1 MPLRGGPPTIA
12 GMIIRPTSGRK
23 WATNRHARLA
33 VASSLTTGL
42 LSLSLAV
49 HADAQVNW
57 SPVADGLPR
66 TAAEQNDFAMHTG
79 HAEMWAYLEDLRD
92 ASADMRLGSYGQT
105 WEGRDL
111 AYAVF
116 SRPAFGEPLQALEL
130 ARPIVLLSANVHG
143 NERTFREGLLV
154 LMRDFSTPG
163 TEAYELL
170 DDVTVVVAPEINPDG
185 SEASILGTRGNA
197 WGVDLNRD
205 YVKLEQPAIAHYVG
219 NLISE
224 WRPHMFVD
232 GHDGGARPYNL
243 NYQCPSHAD
252 TAQEITL
259 LCDQEIFPAI
269 DAKLATEGYTSW
281 YYIMGDETEWRVGG
295 SLARIGRNY
304 GGFVNSVGILI
315 EAPTQTLEVGARA
328 GYLGYLA
335 VVQFAAEHA
344 DRLMGVVADARA
356 ETIAMGAA
364 PRGDVTVEMMYAA
377 EEYPVSYELVPN
389 GGRGTDPNE
398 PVESVRV
405 TGARLIKKP
414 VATKTRPR
422 PWAYLLPR
430 FAVDAV
436 AMLRRHGI
444 AVERLTEP
452 AELRVDAY
460 TVAGVT
466 YEEAFNH
473 AATTVVEVGEVV
485 AEVRIFP
492 TGTYVV
498 PTAQPLGRLVAH
510 MLEVETRDNVVYW
523 NTMDAWILRSSV
535 VPIFKLMTPTPLST
549 RELGG

>member
-1 MPLRGGPPTIA
+1 MC
-12 GMIIRPTSGRK
+12 GMK
-23 WATNRHARLA
+23 WAANRGTLRFVTSA
-33 VASSLTTGL
+33 LTTGL
-42 LSLSLAV
+42 LSVLVSV
-49 HADAQVNW
+49 RADAQVNW
-57 SPVADGLPR
+57 SPVADGFPR
-66 TAAEQNDFAMHTG
+66 TAAELNDFTVHTG
-79 HAEMWAYLEDLRD
+79 HAEMWEYLEALRR
-92 ASADMRLGSYGQT
+92 ASTSMRLGTYGQT

-116 SRPAFGEPLQALEL
+116 SRPAVSEPLEASVL
-130 ARPIVLLSANVHG
+130 ARPIVVLAANVHG
-143 NERTFREGLLV
+143 DERTFREGLLV

-170 DDVTVVVAPEINPDG
+170 DDVTVVVAPQINPDG
-185 SEASILGTRGNA
+185 SEASVLGTRGNA

-205 YVKLEQPAIAHYVG
+205 YVKLEQPAIAHYVA

-252 TAQEITL
+252 PALEITL
-259 LCDQEIFPAI
+259 LCDREIFPAI

-281 YYIMGDETEWRVGG
+281 YYTVGDETEWRVGD

-315 EAPTQTLEVGARA
+315 EAPTQTLEVGART

-335 VVQFAAEHA
+335 IVLFAAEHA
-344 DRLMGVVADARA
+344 DHLMGVVADARA
-356 ETIAMGAA
+356 ETIEMGAA
-364 PRGDVTVEMMYAA
+364 PRGNVTVEMIYTA
-377 EEYPVSYELVPN
+377 EEYPVSYELVRN

-398 PVESVRV
+398 PVESVHI

-414 VATKTRPR
+414 VATKTRKR

-430 FAVDAV
+430 CAVDAV

-444 AVERLTEP
+444 VVERLTEP

-460 TVAGVT
+460 AVAGVT
-466 YEEAFNH
+466 YEQAFDH
-473 AATTVVEVGEVV
+473 AARAVVEVGEVITQQ
-485 AEVRIFP
+485 RLFP

-498 PTAQPLGRLVAH
+498 PTAQFLGRLVAH

-523 NTMDAWILRSSV
+523 NAMDAWIPRSPV
-535 VPIFKLMTPTPLST
+535 VPIFKLMTPMPLST

>member
-1 MPLRGGPPTIA
+1 MIMRPKIGMKRDPDRAPIRVVGSAIVAVVLTIA
-12 GMIIRPTSGRK
+12 G
-23 WATNRHARLA
+23 
-33 VASSLTTGL
+33 
-42 LSLSLAV
+42 AV

-57 SPVADGLPR
+57 SPVPDGLPR
-66 TAAEQNDFAMHTG
+66 TAAELNDFAVHTR
-79 HAEMWAYLEDLRD
+79 HAEMWDYLRALRD
-92 ASADMRLGSYGQT
+92 ASANMRLGTYGQT
-105 WEGRDL
+105 WQGRDL

-116 SRPAFGEPLQALEL
+116 SRPAVSEPTQASALG
-130 ARPIVLLSANVHG
+130 RPIVLLAANVHG
-143 NERTFREGLLV
+143 DERTFREGLLV

-185 SEASILGTRGNA
+185 SEASVVGTRGNA

-205 YVKLEQPAIAHYVG
+205 YVKLEQPAIVHYVG

-243 NYQCPSHAD
+243 NYQCPSHVDSAL
-252 TAQEITL
+252 EITL
-259 LCDQEIFPAI
+259 LCDREIFPAI
-269 DAKLATEGYTSW
+269 DAKLASEGYTSW
-281 YYIMGDETEWRVGG
+281 YYTMGDETEWRVGG

-315 EAPTQTLEVGARA
+315 EAPTQPFEVGARA

-335 VVQFAAEHA
+335 VVQFAARHA
-344 DRLMGVVADARA
+344 DRLMRVVEEARA
-356 ETIAMGAA
+356 ETIEMGAA
-364 PRGDVTVEMMYAA
+364 PSGDVTVEMRYIA
-377 EEYPVSYELVPN
+377 EEYPVSYQLVPN
-389 GGRGTDPNE
+389 GGRGTDPDE
-398 PVESVRV
+398 SVESVLI
-405 TGARLIKKP
+405 TGARLMKKP

-430 FAVDAV
+430 LAVDAI

-444 AVERLTEP
+444 EVERLTEP
-452 AELRVDAY
+452 AELQVDAY

-466 YEEAFNH
+466 HEKAFNH

-485 AEVRIFP
+485 TEERLFP
-492 TGTYVV
+492 IGTYVV
-498 PTAQPLGRLVAH
+498 RTAQPLGRLVAH
-510 MLEVETRDNVVYW
+510 MLEVETRDNVIYW
-523 NTMDAWILRSSV
+523 NTMDEWIPRSTV
-535 VPIFKLMTPTPLST
+535 VPIYKLMTPTLLST

>member
-1 MPLRGGPPTIA
+1 MIGWANRRKLLAPLTGLF
-12 GMIIRPTSGRK
+12 SVL
-23 WATNRHARLA
+23 LA
-33 VASSLTTGL
+33 VQ
-42 LSLSLAV
+42 
-49 HADAQVNW
+49 ADAQVAW
-57 SPVADGLPR
+57 SPVPDGLPR
-66 TAAEQNDFAMHTG
+66 TAAELNDFAMHTG
-79 HAEMWAYLEDLRD
+79 HAEMWAYLEALRD
-92 ASADMRLGSYGQT
+92 ASGNMRLGTYGQT

-116 SRPAFGEPLQALEL
+116 SRPAVSEPLQASVLG
-130 ARPIVLLSANVHG
+130 RPIVLLAANVHG
-143 NERTFREGLLV
+143 DERTFREGLLV

-170 DDVTVVVAPEINPDG
+170 DSVTVLVAPEINPDG
-185 SEASILGTRGNA
+185 SEASFLGTRGNS

-252 TAQEITL
+252 SAPEITL

-269 DAKLATEGYTSW
+269 DAKLATEGYTAW
-281 YYIMGDETEWRVGG
+281 YYTAGDETEWRVGG

-315 EAPTQTLEVGARA
+315 EAPTQALEVGARA

-344 DRLMGVVADARA
+344 GRLMSVVADART
-356 ETIAMGAA
+356 ETIEMGAA
-364 PRGDVTVEMMYAA
+364 PRGDVTVEMMYIA
-377 EEYPVSYELVPN
+377 EDYPVTYELVPS
-389 GGRGTDPNE
+389 GGRGTDPDE
-398 PVESVRV
+398 PVESVHI

-414 VATKTRPR
+414 MATKTRAR

-430 FAVDAV
+430 FAVEAV

-466 YEEAFNH
+466 YERAFNH

-485 AEVRIFP
+485 TQERLFP
-492 TGTYVV
+492 TGTYVI
-498 PTAQPLGRLVAH
+498 PTAQSLGRLAAH

-523 NTMDAWILRSSV
+523 NTMDAWIPRSNV

-549 RELGG
+549 RKLGG